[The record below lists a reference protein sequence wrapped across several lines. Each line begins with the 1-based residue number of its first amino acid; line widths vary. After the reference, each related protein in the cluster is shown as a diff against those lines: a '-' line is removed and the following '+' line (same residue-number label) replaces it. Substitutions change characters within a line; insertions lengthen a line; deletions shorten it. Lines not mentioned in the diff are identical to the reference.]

1 MIFGFENG
9 CQCSDADKSFVDQI
23 CLQMGFKR
31 GDTAYDLTTP
41 MRGVLQL
48 YPELAYFRDIVFMLK
63 LVMVPGTHA
72 LLITIL
78 LSLLTYTLLIYA
90 LLANISMPYL
100 ANISM
105 FYVANIFSSYLAVY
119 IPC

>member
-31 GDTAYDLTTP
+31 GDTAGDLTSP

-63 LVMVPGTHA
+63 LVMVPGM
-72 LLITIL
+72 
-78 LSLLTYTLLIYA
+78 SLLVVSLRMCI
-90 LLANISMPYL
+90 LANS
-100 ANISM
+100 
-105 FYVANIFSSYLAVY
+105 FRKKIFSG
-119 IPC
+119 